1 MTYQDIHTFLTI
13 ASSPSLSKAAESLFV
28 SQPALSHR
36 LSALEEELGT
46 ELIIRRKGS
55 RTLELTDAGHRFI
68 PIAQKWEQ
76 LWIETGKIK
85 FEQPSTQ
92 LRIVN
97 VDSLNFYFMPQVIE
111 SFLKEHPK
119 CSLHINTMQS
129 NLSYKSLENKEADL
143 GLITNPHFFK
153 KVQTIPLFEEQL
165 VFVCHEDASYQDG
178 LLPSQLSSSD
188 EIYIPWSNTFLMWHD
203 YWFGNEAEVKVMLD
217 NMALL
222 RQLLDLKDAWAIMPA
237 TLGRKLAEKENC
249 RIVSLENG
257 PEYRTCYAIMNDQ
270 RNAHPLVTEFLKK
283 LLNTVSTIPEI
294 RLLDPQFHQNP

>member
-13 ASSPSLSKAAESLFV
+13 ASSSSLSKAAESLFV

-55 RTLELTDAGHRFI
+55 RTLELTDAGQRFV
-68 PIAQKWEQ
+68 PIARKWEQ

-85 FEQPSTQ
+85 FERPSTQ

-111 SFLKEHPK
+111 NFLESHPK

-129 NLSYKSLENKEADL
+129 NLSYKSIENKEADL

-165 VFVCHEDASYQDG
+165 VFVCHKSASYQDG
-178 LLPSQLSSSD
+178 ILPSQLNSTD
-188 EIYIPWSNTFLMWHD
+188 EIYIPWSDSFIMWHD
-203 YWFGNEAEVKVMLD
+203 YWFGNNSEVKVSLD

-222 RQLLDLKDAWAIMPA
+222 RQLLDLEKTWAIMPA
-237 TLGRKLAEKENC
+237 TIGKKLSQEGEC
-249 RIVSLENG
+249 RIVALENG
-257 PEYRTCYAIMNDQ
+257 PEYRTCYAIMRDQ
-270 RNAHPLVTEFLKK
+270 RNAAPLVMDFLQE
-283 LLNTVSTIPEI
+283 LLDTVKGIPEI
-294 RLLDPQFHQNP
+294 RVLTEYIRQAP

>member
-13 ASSPSLSKAAESLFV
+13 ASSSSLSKAAESLFV

-46 ELIIRRKGS
+46 ELVIRRKGS
-55 RTLELTDAGHRFI
+55 RTLELTDAGQRFI
-68 PIAQKWEQ
+68 PIARKWEQ

-111 SFLKEHPK
+111 DFLKENPK

-129 NLSYKSLENKEADL
+129 NLSYKTIENKEADL

-165 VFVCHEDASYQDG
+165 VFVCHQDACYQDG
-178 LLPSQLSSSD
+178 LLPSQLDSSN

-203 YWFGNEAEVKVMLD
+203 YWFGNDPEVKVMLD

-270 RNAHPLVTEFLKK
+270 RNAHPLVTEFLQK
-283 LLNTVSTIPEI
+283 LLTTVSSIPEI
-294 RLLDPQFHQNP
+294 RLLDPQFHQHP